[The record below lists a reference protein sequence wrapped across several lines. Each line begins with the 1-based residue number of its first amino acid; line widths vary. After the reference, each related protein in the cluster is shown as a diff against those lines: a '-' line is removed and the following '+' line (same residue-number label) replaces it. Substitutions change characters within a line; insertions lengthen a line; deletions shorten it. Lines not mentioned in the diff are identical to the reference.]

1 MKKKGLIVATIV
13 MVLVLAVSLTTATY
27 AWFTVTDV
35 TTIDAFEIAVVAGN
49 AVNIGVKKNN
59 TYEETPTADMFLNG
73 DVTYAPAEAGTIGGG
88 QWNDGTTGLGSSLDH
103 GIIWGAQSAAVGI
116 TSAGSA
122 AEATTGNTTLW
133 TKTGKV
139 VAGNAPTGATSNLSN
154 PVLAMANNSG
164 ALYGGTTE
172 SSGDYAYLFLG
183 ASPTKALTENQLI
196 ILIDGTSSSGTIVGM
211 LSAIHVAY
219 RVNGGR
225 DSEGTLT
232 GEWTDVDVFG
242 ADKPET
248 TDKVEGNH
256 YSDLLVDVECNLTT
270 EQKAS
275 YVKSYTVGE
284 NVPTAPSTKAMAV
297 IIDGLTGVQGQI
309 DQIEIVI
316 YLAGSDSD
324 CRDEAKGASGS
335 ISIFFHTVEQAA

>member
-35 TTIDAFEIAVVAGN
+35 TTIDAFEISVVAGN

-59 TYEETPTADMFLNG
+59 TYAETPTADMFLNG

-116 TSAGSA
+116 TSAGTA
-122 AEATTGNTTLW
+122 ADATTGNTTTW
-133 TKTGKV
+133 TKTGIV

-154 PVLAMANNSG
+154 AVLARANNSG

-183 ASPTKALTENQLI
+183 AAPTKALTENQLI

-219 RVNGGR
+219 RLNGA
-225 DSEGTLT
+225 T
-232 GEWTDVDVFG
+232 EWTDVDVFG
-242 ADKPET
+242 EDDDET
-248 TDKVEGNH
+248 PGTIEGNH
-256 YSDLLVDVECNLTT
+256 YSDLLADVECNLTT

>member
-35 TTIDAFEIAVVAGN
+35 TTIDAFEISVVAGN

-59 TYEETPTADMFLNG
+59 TYEGTPTADMFLNG

-88 QWNDGTTGLGSSLDH
+88 QWNDGTVGLGASLDH

-116 TSAGSA
+116 TSAGTA
-122 AEATTGNTTLW
+122 AEATTGNTTIW

-139 VAGNAPTGATSNLSN
+139 VAGNAPTGETSNLSN
-154 PVLAMANNSG
+154 AVLAMANNSG

-183 ASPTKALTENQLI
+183 AAPTKALTENQLI

-219 RVNGGR
+219 RLNGAA
-225 DSEGTLT
+225 
-232 GEWTDVDVFG
+232 EWTDIDVFG
-242 ADKPET
+242 ADNPET
-248 TDKVEGNH
+248 TGTVEGNH
-256 YSDLLVDVECNLTT
+256 YSDLLANVECNLST

-335 ISIFFHTVEQAA
+335 ISIFFHTEEA